1 MKEKVCEEPGVFGE
15 WSAFEGLLGE
25 LCDHTQGIELLGA
38 AWSGTKGNL
47 GRQEGRP
54 VLCEPEMQDC
64 GCRAAGAG
72 PWERKGGGRLAV
84 TGISKWTN

>member
-38 AWSGTKGNL
+38 ARSGTKGNL

-54 VLCEPEMQDC
+54 VLVNQR
-64 GCRAAGAG
+64 CRTVVAGHWSWAVGKEGWWKAG
-72 PWERKGGGRLAV
+72 SYGHQQV
-84 TGISKWTN
+84 D